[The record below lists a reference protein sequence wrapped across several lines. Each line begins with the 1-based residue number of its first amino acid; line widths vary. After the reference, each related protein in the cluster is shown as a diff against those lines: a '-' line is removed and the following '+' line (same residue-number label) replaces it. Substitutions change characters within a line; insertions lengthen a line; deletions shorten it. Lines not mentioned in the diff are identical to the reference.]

1 MDLDQ
6 TLDGGHK
13 AVGDLHL
20 ASLETQTAC
29 ERLSFLRTG
38 DSQTFGS
45 YDQHLN
51 YLNVNISKLLRTAEL
66 KAPGSMFLLAIAAN
80 IDTQNENGYIVLN

>member
-1 MDLDQ
+1 M
-6 TLDGGHK
+6 
-13 AVGDLHL
+13 GDLYL

-29 ERLSFLRTG
+29 EHLSFLRTG
-38 DSQTFGS
+38 DAQTFGS

-66 KAPGSMFLLAIAAN
+66 KSPGNIFLLTIAAN
-80 IDTQNENGYIVLN
+80 IDTQNENGYIFKN